1 MNLRRLDLNLLVTL
15 HAVLRHR
22 SVTRAAGELGMTQSG
37 VSGEL
42 RHLRRVFGDQLL
54 VRVGRE
60 WKLTPVA
67 ERLAE
72 PVSEIIRRI
81 EETVSHH
88 ATFDPGTSP
97 REFSLV
103 VSDYALLVLIQ
114 PLVRRLCAEAPGMTL
129 HLHPLTPDLA
139 EALDVG
145 GADLI
150 MAPMGVVE
158 SRPCRFLVEERWVC
172 AVAADHPDVGDRID
186 PDLFERLPHLTYR
199 WGVGRPG
206 HLAVPDQELARQGVR
221 RQVQVTVESFALV
234 AHMLEGTR
242 MVAVVH
248 ERLARRMQREGARIK
263 LVPPP
268 FPIDPLLETMYWNPN
283 LEDDPA
289 HHWLRERLVEV
300 AAQA

>member
-22 SVTRAAGELGMTQSG
+22 SVTRAAAELGMTQSG

-60 WKLTPVA
+60 WRLTPLA
-67 ERLAE
+67 EQLAE
-72 PVSEIIRRI
+72 PVSEIIRQI

-88 ATFDPGTSP
+88 ATFDPKTSV
-97 REFSLV
+97 REFSLI
-103 VSDYALLVLIQ
+103 VSDYAMLVLIQ
-114 PLVRRLCAEAPGMTL
+114 PLIRRLGVEGPGVTL
-129 HLHPLTPDLA
+129 HLHPLTPDLP

-145 GADLI
+145 GADLV
-150 MAPMGVVE
+150 MAPRGVVE
-158 SRPCRFLVEERWVC
+158 GRPCRVLLEERWVC
-172 AVAADHPDVGDRID
+172 AVAADHPEVGDAID
-186 PDLFERLPHLTYR
+186 QDLFERLPHLTYR
-199 WGVGRPG
+199 WGVGRPAL
-206 HLAVPDQELARQGVR
+206 LAVPDQELARQGVR
-221 RQVQVTVESFALV
+221 RRVQVTVESFALV
-234 AHMLEGTR
+234 PHMLEGTR

-248 ERLARRMQREGARIK
+248 ERLGRRMSECARIK

-268 FPIDPLLETMYWNPN
+268 FPIDPLLETMYWN
-283 LEDDPA
+283 LTADDDPA
-289 HHWLRERLVEV
+289 HRWLRDLLAEV